1 MQKVP
6 ELGAF
11 CQMSPKMCHAPY
23 AICNRKEWLI
33 LNIWLSRPEIYQI
46 ILGILWS
53 KRTTVLL
60 LVEPVRLPVKDKV
73 GEDQTH
79 GHRGT
84 ETGN

>member
-1 MQKVP
+1 MLLLKP
-6 ELGAF
+6 WEGLRG
-11 CQMSPKMCHAPY
+11 
-23 AICNRKEWLI
+23 
-33 LNIWLSRPEIYQI
+33 PEIYQI